1 MTESKWPAFATFGE
15 MLRRLR
21 QHAHLTQDEFGLA
34 VGYSRAH
41 IARLESNQR
50 LPDVG
55 TVQAR
60 FFAPLDLKPDSQEA
74 TLLVRLAQAAHAQP
88 LLVDEREIAPT
99 RVVPNNLPY
108 ELTSFIGRQQA
119 LADLERLLPTTRL
132 LTLTGTGGTGKT
144 RLALK
149 LAERMMAGYPDGVW
163 LVELAPLSEPAQV
176 PLAALSALNLR
187 ELLDTSPTAG
197 LIVHLQDKHALLI
210 LDNCEHVID
219 ACAQLADALL
229 RGCRHLRILSTS
241 REALGIVGELA
252 WRVPSFSVSDA
263 ENVDPVVLQRSEAI
277 ALFVERA
284 MFASP
289 TFKLTPE
296 NAPAVLRICKRLE
309 GIPLAIELAAT
320 RVKALTPAE
329 IAARLDDRFRLLA
342 GGSRTAL
349 PRQQTLQAAV
359 DWSYRLLSEPER
371 LLLSRLAVFTGGWTL
386 AAAEQVC
393 AGDGIE
399 RDEILTLLS
408 RLVDKSLVVM
418 DDAGIATR
426 YFLLETIRQY
436 AIEKLNA
443 GDEAKA
449 MRDRHLAYY
458 LKLHDQ
464 VVDELTGVK
473 PKRQVLYVKLLNP
486 EIDNIRLA
494 IRWSIDTDQ
503 MEVAHSLI
511 QGFYGLLYPTA
522 HIHEMTGWLSLIAS
536 NPAMNDRIRAS
547 AILLAADAYNAVG
560 SFREGQSVIN
570 QLMTI
575 GASQDDKHLLARG
588 LLGLIWI
595 AIHGKQFSEAHTYL
609 NRYKAMTL
617 DANFKPDAVFEI
629 YMNGA
634 KALLMLMEGNYPEAI
649 EGHQIFYTHVSQ
661 RGNKISSSGIAR
673 RLGYAHLLS
682 GDATNALPFFRESM
696 LDNYA
701 LNDMHAFGACLFAF
715 GVMVERAGDVPRAA
729 CLFAAAAKTVQATG
743 RQAYPW
749 DKQLY
754 EPSLHAVQAQLDQ
767 PEIAAMWAKGEAM
780 TLEQAVA
787 FALDA

>member
-21 QHAHLTQDEFGLA
+21 QRAQLTQDELGLA

-60 FFAPLDLKPDSQEA
+60 FFPPLDLKSDSREA
-74 TLLVRLAQAAHAQP
+74 ALLVKLAQAAHAQP
-88 LLVDEREIAPT
+88 LLVDEREIAPP

-176 PLAALSALNLR
+176 RIAALSALNLR
-187 ELLDTSPTAG
+187 EFLDTSPAAG
-197 LIVHLQDKHALLI
+197 LIAHLQDKHALLI

-252 WRVPSFSVSDA
+252 WRVPSLSVPDA
-263 ENVDPVVLQRSEAI
+263 QIVDPVVLQRSEAI

-289 TFKLTPE
+289 AFNLTPE
-296 NAPAVLRICKRLE
+296 NAPATLQICKRLD
-309 GIPLAIELAAT
+309 GIPLAIELAAA
-320 RVKALTPAE
+320 RVKVLTPAE

-349 PRQQTLQAAV
+349 PRQQTLQAAI

-371 LLLSRLAVFTGGWTL
+371 LLLSRLAVFAGGWTL
-386 AAAEQVC
+386 AAAEHVC
-393 AGDGIE
+393 AGEGIE
-399 RDEILTLLS
+399 RGDVLGLLS
-408 RLVDKSLVVM
+408 RLVDKSLAAM
-418 DDAGIATR
+418 DDAGIETR

-443 GDEAKA
+443 DDETKA

-458 LKLHDQ
+458 LKLRDQ
-464 VVDELTGVK
+464 SFDGLAGGK
-473 PKRQVLYVKLLNP
+473 HKRQVTWVKLLNP

-494 IRWSIDTDQ
+494 MRWSIDTDQ
-503 MEVAHSLI
+503 NGAAHALA
-511 QGFYGLLYPTA
+511 QGFCRLLYPTV
-522 HIHEMTGWLSLIAS
+522 HIHEMAGWLSLIAS
-536 NPAMNDRIRAS
+536 NPTLEDRIRVS
-547 AILLAADAYNAVG
+547 ATLLAADAYNAIG
-560 SFREGQSVIN
+560 SFREGRSVIN
-570 QLMTI
+570 QLMT
-575 GASQDDKHLLARG
+575 ADTSRDDAYLLAHG

-595 AIHGKQFSEAHTYL
+595 AIHSKQFDEAHAHL
-609 NRYKAMTL
+609 SRCEAMASAA
-617 DANFKPDAVFEI
+617 DFEPSANFKI
-629 YMNGA
+629 HMSGA
-634 KALLMLMEGNYPEAI
+634 KALLALLEGDYSEAI
-649 EGHQIFYTHVSQ
+649 EGHRLFYTHAS
-661 RGNKISSSGIAR
+661 RNGDKIASSGIAR
-673 RLGYAHLLS
+673 KLGYSLLLS
-682 GDATNALPFFRESM
+682 GDATAALPFFQESL
-696 LDNYA
+696 LDNHA
-701 LNDMHAFGACLFAF
+701 LNDVHAMGACLSAF
-715 GVMVERAGDVPRAA
+715 GVMAERAGDVLRAA
-729 CLFAAAAKTVQATG
+729 GLFAAAAKVSQIAG

-754 EPSLHAVQAQLDQ
+754 EPSLRAVQAQLDQ

-780 TLEQAVA
+780 TLEQAIA